1 MRPPRINE
9 GAAFGPEVLNVVAQA
24 FDEAWASIAD
34 KFSPAEH
41 AQARDDLADAIMNAA
56 RDDSDDVARVRDTGV
71 RAVQLKYPSRFG
83 GLPQTGQ
90 GNKIG

>member
-24 FDEAWASIAD
+24 FDEAWALIAD
-34 KFSPAEH
+34 KFTPVEH

-56 RDDSDDVARVRDTGV
+56 RDDSEDVPRVRDTGI
-71 RAVQLKYPSRFG
+71 RAMQLKYPSRFG
-83 GLPQTGQ
+83 CLPQTGQ
-90 GNKIG
+90 GNKLG